1 MDKKLSS
8 LLRELEQFGR
18 ENDTRR
24 NEYSARMLNITPE
37 VGEFLVL
44 MIRALK
50 AKSVLEVGTSNG
62 YSTLWLA
69 HAVEHLQGKVTTLEQ
84 SEYKVKLALDNFR
97 RAGAE
102 HLIDLRVGDAAGSL
116 RSLPNDGFDIVFLD
130 SDRKQYPVWWTDIQ
144 RILKVGGVIV
154 ADNALS
160 HAEEIGPFLKILR
173 DDGRYIS
180 SVVPLGN
187 GEFVA
192 LKEV

>member
-18 ENDTRR
+18 ENDIRR

-116 RSLPNDGFDIVFLD
+116 RSLPNDGFDLVFLD